1 LGVNGKGTIELLD
14 MMMPFEDPKTLYTIN
29 PTKLDL
35 SFQLEDY
42 P

>member
-1 LGVNGKGTIELLD
+1 MCVNGKGTMEQLD

-29 PTKLDL
+29 STKFDL

>member
-1 LGVNGKGTIELLD
+1 
-14 MMMPFEDPKTLYTIN
+14 MMPFEDPKTLYMIN
-29 PTKLDL
+29 STKFDL